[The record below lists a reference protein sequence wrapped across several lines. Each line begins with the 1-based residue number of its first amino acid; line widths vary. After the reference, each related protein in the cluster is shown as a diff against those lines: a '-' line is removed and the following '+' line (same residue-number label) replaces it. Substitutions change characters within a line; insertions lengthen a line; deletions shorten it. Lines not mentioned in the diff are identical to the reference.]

1 MIDRLP
7 PDFDIHIRGQLKFD
21 RLIEFLL
28 LLRAYVNMMAMM
40 MIIVHFFLM
49 QDKKSFVLLSIKGM
63 ENHRKYFLK
72 TSRVLNNF
80 KFFRYF

>member
-49 QDKKSFVLLSIKGM
+49 QDKK
-63 ENHRKYFLK
+63 
-72 TSRVLNNF
+72 
-80 KFFRYF
+80 KFCATVDQRDGKSS